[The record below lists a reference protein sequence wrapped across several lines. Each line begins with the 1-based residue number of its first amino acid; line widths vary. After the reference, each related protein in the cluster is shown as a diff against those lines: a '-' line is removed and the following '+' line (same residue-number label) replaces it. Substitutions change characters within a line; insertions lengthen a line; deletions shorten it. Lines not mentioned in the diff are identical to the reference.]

1 MIVISGTAL
10 AQVLGRKGVQ
20 VTIWA
25 REPEV
30 VESIN
35 SEHENKT
42 FLSGVKLSE
51 NITACGD
58 LAQALEGAEI
68 VLLVIPTPF
77 LRSVIVANRT
87 ALPVGVP
94 ILCCA
99 KGIENDTLMCPYEIL
114 IEELP
119 GKYHHC
125 LSVLSGPSFAKET
138 AEGQPTSVL
147 VACHDK
153 DLGTKVQHILSD
165 TYFRVYTGTDTVGA
179 ELCGAVK
186 NVLAIACGA
195 AFGYGFGSNTS
206 ALLISRGLM
215 EMTRLVLKKG
225 GQEET
230 MMGLAGVGDLV
241 LTCSS
246 HQSRN
251 FTVGMRIARGE
262 TLADILATHTVAEGV
277 KTAESIHLMIQ
288 KLGVDMPICEQ
299 VYQVLYKDKTFLQAL
314 NELQHRPLG
323 AEFAGV

>member
-1 MIVISGTAL
+1 M
-10 AQVLGRKGVQ
+10 
-20 VTIWA
+20 
-25 REPEV
+25 

-35 SEHENKT
+35 AENENKT
-42 FLSGVKLSE
+42 FLAGVKLSS

-58 LAQALEGAEI
+58 LHAALEGTEL

-94 ILCCA
+94 IVCCA
-99 KGIENDTLMCPYEIL
+99 KGIEIDTLLCPYEIL
-114 IEELP
+114 YEELP
-119 GKYHHC
+119 GKYHGS
-125 LSVLSGPSFAKET
+125 LAVLSGPSFAKEL

-147 VACHDK
+147 LATHDK
-153 DLGTKVQHILSD
+153 ALGDKVQLVMSD
-165 TYFRVYTGTDTVGA
+165 RFFRVYTGTDTIGA

-215 EMTRLVLKKG
+215 EMTRLVMKKG

-251 FTVGMRIARGE
+251 FTVGMRVAKGE

-277 KTAESIHLMIQ
+277 KTSESIHLMTE

-299 VYQVLYKDKTFLQAL
+299 VYQVLYKNKSFLDAL
-314 NELQHRPLG
+314 NELQERPLG
-323 AEFAGV
+323 TEFRE